1 MVNPASNRALRAMDL
16 IPYVLENPGVS
27 TTELAQ
33 NFSVS
38 VKQIEEDLSLIFM
51 CGLPGY
57 TPYDLIDLVFEDGV
71 VSVIDPQV
79 LTKPRNFSKT
89 EHVAVVLGL
98 EILKSLIPDNPDY
111 QARILQVLSK
121 INKSIPNVE
130 VIIKKEKSFQYFEI
144 INQAIKMK
152 QILKIVYNTESKD
165 VQKARSIAPLRMYL
179 QSAQAYL
186 VAYDPVA
193 RIEKVFKLS
202 NIISCEIGEI
212 SDTFSSMAEEELVK
226 VEIVVDE
233 KHLFFVER
241 NSSIIVA
248 QEQIAGGIK
257 VILKVRSMDWIKR
270 AIVSNAPGI
279 QVISPPELA
288 SWARETASKMIS
300 FYAKTGLD

>member
-1 MVNPASNRALRAMDL
+1 
-16 IPYVLENPGVS
+16 
-27 TTELAQ
+27 
-33 NFSVS
+33 
-38 VKQIEEDLSLIFM
+38 M

-111 QARILQVLSK
+111 QARVLQVLSK

-144 INQAIKMK
+144 INQAIKLK
-152 QILKIVYNTESKD
+152 QNLKIVYNSESKD
-165 VQKARSIAPLRMYL
+165 EQKARSIVPLRMYL

-257 VILKVRSMDWIKR
+257 VILKVRSLDWIKR

-288 SWARETASKMIS
+288 SWAKETASKMIS

>member
-27 TTELAQ
+27 TAELAQ

-38 VKQIEEDLSLIFM
+38 IKQIEEDLSLIFM

-98 EILKSLIPDNPDY
+98 EILKSLIPDSPDY

-130 VIIKKEKSFQYFEI
+130 VIIKKEKSFQYFET
-144 INQAIKMK
+144 INQAIKLK
-152 QILKIVYNTESKD
+152 QILKIVYNSESKD
-165 VQKARSIAPLRMYL
+165 EQKARSIAPLRMYL
-179 QSAQAYL
+179 QNAQAYL

-202 NIISCEIGEI
+202 NISSCEIGEI
-212 SDTFSSMAEEELVK
+212 SDMSSSMAEEELVK

-248 QEQIAGGIK
+248 QQQIAGGIK

-300 FYAKTGLD
+300 LYAKTGLD